1 MVRMWSAT
9 PSTPPAVDPM
19 TEPTTTEVPEPTPT
33 LVALLKLGDEG
44 SKVRDA
50 ILASGLL
57 GQFPEIDLDQNQV
70 GIFGKI
76 TRLDTPLADGN
87 RVEIYRPITAD
98 PETVER
104 RDQD

>member
-1 MVRMWSAT
+1 MHIG
-9 PSTPPAVDPM
+9 
-19 TEPTTTEVPEPTPT
+19 
-33 LVALLKLGDEG
+33 VAYADKFKQTWLKLDMPEG
-44 SKVRDA
+44 SRVRDA

-76 TRLDTPLADGN
+76 TRLDAPLADGN

-104 RDQD
+104 RDRD